1 VPLYEYACANC
12 GHRFEVRQRV
22 VDEPISVCPKCGGP
36 TRRVFHP
43 VGIIFK
49 GSGWYSTDSRKSE
62 SATTASADKAPAE
75 KAGAEKAAA
84 EKPSTDGAK
93 ASPAPSTSPSSS
105 EGSKASPAKS
115 SD

>member
-1 VPLYEYACANC
+1 MPLYEYACGSC

-22 VDEPISVCPKCGGP
+22 VEEPIAVCPSCGGP

-62 SATTASADKAPAE
+62 SATTTSADKAPAE

-93 ASPAPSTSPSSS
+93 ASPTPSPSAASS
-105 EGSKASPAKS
+105 DGGKASPAKS
-115 SD
+115 AD

>member
-1 VPLYEYACANC
+1 VPLYEYACGSC

-22 VDEPISVCPKCGGP
+22 VEEPIAVCPKCGGP

-62 SATTASADKAPAE
+62 SATTSADKAPAE

-93 ASPAPSTSPSSS
+93 ASPTPSPSAASSDGGKTSPV
-105 EGSKASPAKS
+105 KS